1 MNDVRWLTPAELQ
14 LWQSFILAQHDL
26 ERVISADLAGGGLSH
41 ADYAVLVALS
51 GGDSHGIR
59 VGRLRDWI
67 GWESSR
73 LAHQLRRMEQRGLVD
88 RRPASDDG
96 RGTVVTITEE
106 GRARI
111 VAAAPGHVETVRRYF
126 IGLMSA
132 EQRDVLLAVF
142 QRVNQEAV
150 PDRPPLADLS

>member
-1 MNDVRWLTPAELQ
+1 MNDVRWLTPPELQ
-14 LWQSFILAQHDL
+14 LWQAFMLAQHDL
-26 ERVISADLAGGGLSH
+26 ERLISADLAGSGLSH

-73 LAHQLRRMEQRGLVD
+73 LAHQLRRMEKRGLVD

-96 RGTVVTITEE
+96 RGTVVTITDE

-111 VAAAPGHVETVRRYF
+111 VEAAPGHVETVRRHF
-126 IGLMSA
+126 VELMTP

-142 QRVNQEAV
+142 QRVNQHAV
-150 PDRPPLADLS
+150 PDRPPLAELS